1 MLAATPKALW
11 VEPVVHG
18 GRVIWLRVRQG
29 MGACECST
37 LPWED
42 PGGAGLQ
49 ACTTR
54 DGPCVNWAV
63 SANDAACACSTQRK
77 VELRLLVA
85 DVVLVV
91 AGGALAECG
100 RGSAAVQASEGS
112 AGGGGTK

>member
-1 MLAATPKALW
+1 
-11 VEPVVHG
+11 
-18 GRVIWLRVRQG
+18 